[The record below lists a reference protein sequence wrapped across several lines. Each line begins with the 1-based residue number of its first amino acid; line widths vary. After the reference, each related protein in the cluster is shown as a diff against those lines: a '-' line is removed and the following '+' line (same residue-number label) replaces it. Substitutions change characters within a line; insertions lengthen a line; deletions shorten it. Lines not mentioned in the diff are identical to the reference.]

1 MFSKIHVNKRIHAII
16 IIIIIIVIIIVIII
30 IIMALEVNQVHR
42 LNIKSMIKST

>member
-16 IIIIIIVIIIVIII
+16 IIIITVIII
-30 IIMALEVNQVHR
+30 IIIVMALEVNQVHR

>member
-16 IIIIIIVIIIVIII
+16 IIIIVIII
-30 IIMALEVNQVHR
+30 IIIIVMALEVNQVHR

>member
-16 IIIIIIVIIIVIII
+16 IIIIITVIII
-30 IIMALEVNQVHR
+30 IIIVMALEVNQVHR